1 MPSPRTHHPAAAMS
15 WLLPDA
21 GSRVLD
27 LCTGKGAFT
36 ADLVRCGHRVFG
48 ISVDPRVAQ
57 LVSGRAEGATVVRAT
72 ADQLPFRPHWFDVV
86 TIAGQRAR
94 TTAVLPEAVRVL
106 RPGGHLGVLRTTRDD
121 TVPWVRRLAR
131 LLQAY
136 DPTAMTTTVSG
147 PSEEEILSGGW
158 FVTAESRSFRHWVPV
173 DRAGLLAMV
182 EARPRVRQL
191 AAHDRA
197 ALLGDVGGLFDDIAR
212 GHELMLPYRVE
223 CRKAWPDPERQAQE
237 PSITV
242 GIHLRW

>member
-1 MPSPRTHHPAAAMS
+1 MA

-36 ADLVRCGHRVFG
+36 VDLVRCGHRVFG
-48 ISVDPRVAQ
+48 ITADPRVAQ
-57 LVSGRAEGATVVRAT
+57 LVSGRAGGATVVRAA
-72 ADQLPFRPHWFDVV
+72 ADRLPFRPRWFDVV

-94 TTAVLPEAVRVL
+94 PAAAFPEAVRVL

-121 TVPWVRRLAR
+121 TVPWVRRLAG

-147 PSEEEILSGGW
+147 PSEEEILASGW
-158 FVTAESRSFRHWVPV
+158 FVSAESRSFRHWVPV

-182 EARPRVRQL
+182 ESRPRIRQL
-191 AAHDRA
+191 PEPDRT
-197 ALLGDVGGLFDDIAR
+197 ALLAGVGGLFDDIAR

-223 CRKAWPDPERQAQE
+223 CRKAWPDPERQALE
-237 PSITV
+237 PSITI